1 MKNVRQIDYY
11 LKYSD
16 YTDFKQLS
24 LSAGTSPALLNLDFR
39 FCISGNLKSTEI
51 LKCGGQR
58 FCTSFER
65 TG

>member
-16 YTDFKQLS
+16 YADFQLT
-24 LSAGTSPALLNLDFR
+24 LSMGTQPALLNFSFR
-39 FCISGNLKSTEI
+39 FYNSGNLKNNIDSQTQWPSI
-51 LKCGGQR
+51 LCM
-58 FCTSFER
+58 FER